1 MDTLFLTKEA
11 RIYSEKRQPLHEVVL
26 EKLDSYAQKN
36 EIRTLPNAI
45 QFSHS
50 VVSVLCDPIDCS
62 MPCFPVLTPYTK
74 THSKILCGPPPT
86 VMEIKAKVSKGDLLK
101 SFCTTKETINK
112 IKRQSLQQ
120 KRRRCIERTFG
131 LCGRGRGWDGLGEWH

>member
-26 EKLDSYAQKN
+26 EKLDSYMRRLKL
-36 EIRTLPNAI
+36 EH
-45 QFSHS
+45 F
-50 VVSVLCDPIDCS
+50 
-62 MPCFPVLTPYTK
+62 LTPYTK

-101 SFCTTKETINK
+101 SFCTTKETIITTTK
-112 IKRQSLQQ
+112 
-120 KRRRCIERTFG
+120 TYP
-131 LCGRGRGWDGLGEWH
+131 

>member
-1 MDTLFLTKEA
+1 MTKEA

-26 EKLDSYAQKN
+26 EKLDSYMRRLKL
-36 EIRTLPNAI
+36 EH
-45 QFSHS
+45 F
-50 VVSVLCDPIDCS
+50 
-62 MPCFPVLTPYTK
+62 LTPYTK